1 MDSNKDSGIQE
12 EFTKGASNDSTLNPG
27 SSTEGIEDNAC
38 LDHHTSCP
46 AILEPSEYDPLFK
59 RETIRKPLKTYKA
72 IMRSFTSTEVYRD
85 SDELSNG
92 RESGRRTGGS
102 GSRCFDL
109 FKRYKNF
116 AVKVRKSKLIYI
128 LQILLM
134 LLSFSAT
141 VMGMEYVDSCPA
153 SPSLSVLAMLTGV
166 FGILLIGQWM
176 AIQWCHPDDRPCDG
190 QQRLLILLFS
200 VLVSVMLELEI
211 YLFSKLSFS
220 FEPSTINYCSKVFYD
235 YTYYK
240 FIAAFGSMFLVVLLY
255 FPNYRSLASGVVCSD
270 PLAASCYLERME
282 EAI

>member
-1 MDSNKDSGIQE
+1 MFRSSYVLSSD
-12 EFTKGASNDSTLNPG
+12 PG
-27 SSTEGIEDNAC
+27 TFR
-38 LDHHTSCP
+38 
-46 AILEPSEYDPLFK
+46 EYDPLFK

-153 SPSLSVLAMLTGV
+153 SPSLSVLAMLTG
-166 FGILLIGQWM
+166 G
-176 AIQWCHPDDRPCDG
+176 CDG